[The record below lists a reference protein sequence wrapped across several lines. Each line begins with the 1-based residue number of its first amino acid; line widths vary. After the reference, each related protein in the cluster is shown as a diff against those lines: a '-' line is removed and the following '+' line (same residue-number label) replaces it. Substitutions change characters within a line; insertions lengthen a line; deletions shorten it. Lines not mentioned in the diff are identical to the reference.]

1 MIMESHCPRLS
12 VEEIDFIR
20 KDVKKCGISFSHL
33 EEELIDHLCCL
44 AEEYMQQGYSFNE
57 AYRKVK
63 LFAAFDS
70 LQDIEIQTLLYINK
84 KILAMKTTLKIT
96 GIAGLT
102 SILIA
107 SVFKVLHW
115 PGAGVLLTLGV
126 ITLAFA
132 YIPVL
137 FFSLKKEKLMKRKR
151 NLTIVGIITA
161 FLFLIS
167 ILFAMQHWPY
177 RVYIIILTWLFMLTF
192 LIMLFNNIIKSEEN
206 RILHL
211 SMILFFTILL
221 ILDIAIYMVNLNNP
235 KVSYFTLE
243 DNLEESIRLFEHRA
257 DAIYAALDTAT
268 ALETITDRI
277 VDEIKIN
284 RERLFNSEED
294 KIAYTKKLFKNRRV
308 VYELESEAMQLGKDI
323 KQYRD
328 VLLEMA
334 SASPDIEAFIK
345 KSIRF
350 NAYDFNN
357 APPILYNNL
366 NRLIRD
372 IRIAEVEL
380 LNVKKKAS

>member
-1 MIMESHCPRLS
+1 
-12 VEEIDFIR
+12 
-20 KDVKKCGISFSHL
+20 
-33 EEELIDHLCCL
+33 
-44 AEEYMQQGYSFNE
+44 
-57 AYRKVK
+57 
-63 LFAAFDS
+63 
-70 LQDIEIQTLLYINK
+70 
-84 KILAMKTTLKIT
+84 
-96 GIAGLT
+96 
-102 SILIA
+102 
-107 SVFKVLHW
+107 
-115 PGAGVLLTLGV
+115 
-126 ITLAFA
+126 
-132 YIPVL
+132 
-137 FFSLKKEKLMKRKR
+137 
-151 NLTIVGIITA
+151 
-161 FLFLIS
+161 
-167 ILFAMQHWPY
+167 
-177 RVYIIILTWLFMLTF
+177 
-192 LIMLFNNIIKSEEN
+192 
-206 RILHL
+206 
-211 SMILFFTILL
+211 LL